1 MQHKKTKSPKDGA
14 TRQAKFKEEQR
25 KLGRRRMEAW
35 VTEEERRVL
44 LETLDKL
51 RRFSS

>member
-1 MQHKKTKSPKDGA
+1 MKTGNQSPKDGA

-25 KLGRRRMEAW
+25 KLGRRRMEVW
-35 VTEEERRVL
+35 VTEDERRVL

-51 RRFSS
+51 RGVSS